1 MILKKNNRIFLPTD
15 FKIENAAQVL
25 HFFHT
30 LLNEEITS
38 KAQFEIWLEKVS
50 ELESVL
56 SEDLAWRYIA
66 MTCDTAN
73 SDLQNNYSFFV
84 QEIQPAIANVSHQLN
99 LKIYHS
105 PFTNALASNSAYHLY
120 FSQVKNAIDLFREE
134 NIALETQEQT
144 LAQQYSSLM
153 GQLSISYQGND
164 LTLQQARTFLK
175 NQDRNTRE
183 QVYLLIQN
191 AYYNI
196 HKDIDI
202 IFSKLVK
209 IRHQIATN
217 AGFESYTDYKFK
229 ALSRIDY
236 TPIDCFDF
244 HNAIQKVVVP
254 LKTNVLRERKYALN
268 LKELKPWDTAV
279 DTNNLPPLKPFE
291 NDTDLLD
298 KSINALAK
306 IDPFFG
312 DCLKT
317 MKEMNH
323 LDLGSRK
330 GKAPGGYNYPLA
342 ETGVPFIFMNAAGLH
357 RDMETM
363 IHESGHAIHSFLTRD
378 LTLNAFKNTPS
389 EVAELASMTL
399 ELLSMDVWSE
409 FYPNENDLRRAQ
421 KEKLEEIFT
430 TLPWIAT
437 IDAFQH
443 WIYQNPN
450 HSPKQR
456 VDQWNAICD
465 SFDGNIIDY
474 DGLEHFRSYAW
485 QAQLH
490 LFEVP
495 FYYIEYG
502 FAQLG
507 AIAIWKNYISDKQS
521 ALNAYKSALKAGY
534 TVGIPNIYA
543 LADIQFSSNKK
554 YVESLFNFL
563 NTKYQENCIQ

>member
-1 MILKKNNRIFLPTD
+1 MIIEKNKRIFLPID

-30 LLNEEITS
+30 LLNEEVVT
-38 KAQFEIWLEKVS
+38 KAQFKIWLKKVS

-66 MTCDTAN
+66 MTCDTTN
-73 SDLQNNYSFFV
+73 VNLQQNYSFFV
-84 QEIQPAIANVSHQLN
+84 QNIQPAIANVSHELN

-105 PFTNALASNSAYHLY
+105 PFSNNLASDSAYNLY

-134 NIALETQEQT
+134 NIPLETEEQT

-164 LTLQQARTFLK
+164 MTLQQARTFLK
-175 NQDRNTRE
+175 SQDRHTRE

-217 AGFESYTDYKFK
+217 AGFKSYTEYKFK
-229 ALSRIDY
+229 ALARIDY

-244 HNAIQKVVVP
+244 HNAIQKIVVP
-254 LKTNVLRERKYALN
+254 LKRKVLSNRKYSLK

-291 NDTDLLD
+291 NGTDLLD
-298 KSINALAK
+298 KSISALSK

-312 DCLKT
+312 DCIQT

-323 LDLGSRK
+323 LDLDSRK

-389 EVAELASMTL
+389 EIAELASMTL
-399 ELLSMDVWSE
+399 ELLSMDVWSD
-409 FYPNENDLRRAQ
+409 FYPNENDLFRAQ
-421 KEKLEEIFT
+421 KEKLEEIFM

-443 WIYQNPN
+443 WIYENPN
-450 HSPKQR
+450 HLPEER
-456 VDQWNAICD
+456 LETWNTISN
-465 SFDGNIIDY
+465 SFDGNIINY
-474 DGLEHFRSYAW
+474 EGLEHFKSYAW

-507 AIAIWKNYISDKQS
+507 AIAIWKNYLTDKTT

-534 TVGIPNIYA
+534 TLGIPHIYQ
-543 LADIQFSSNKK
+543 LANIQFGSKES
-554 YVESLFNFL
+554 YVESLFHFL
-563 NTKYQENCIQ
+563 NSKYREIVNQ